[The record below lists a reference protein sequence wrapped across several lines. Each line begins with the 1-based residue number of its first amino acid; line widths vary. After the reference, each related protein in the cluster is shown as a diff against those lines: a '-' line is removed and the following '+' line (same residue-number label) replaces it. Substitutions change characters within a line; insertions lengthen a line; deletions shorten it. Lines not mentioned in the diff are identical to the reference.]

1 MKFLG
6 LIPILLVVANLAHA
20 EPSSP
25 FRGPIVKKT
34 SKRDRISSV
43 AMHARNETTR
53 IAPITFTAR
62 IRTEGTVVVSLTSK
76 KDKHWDSTV
85 VRGGQAQRDESSI
98 ELYQGTARIRGEEF
112 PAAASMY
119 AKKIMLTFPGRQK
132 GSEGKQRVYTLTL
145 PEHLSGR
152 GMARVSAVPQS
163 VFHNKTCADVGFGH
177 AGGMRICRPSKR

>member
-98 ELYQGTARIRGEEF
+98 ELYQGTARIRRSFPRPLRCTQRRSCSPFLGAKRAQRENSECTLSLFRNTCQAGEWPGYPPF
-112 PAAASMY
+112 LSRY
-119 AKKIMLTFPGRQK
+119 FTTKRVQMLVLVMQ
-132 GSEGKQRVYTLTL
+132 E
-145 PEHLSGR
+145 
-152 GMARVSAVPQS
+152 A
-163 VFHNKTCADVGFGH
+163 
-177 AGGMRICRPSKR
+177 MRICRPSKR